1 MKNFQKKRGWK
12 NIIQSRPVLV
22 FLGILVFI
30 FTFGLIGFMGKM
42 QVTIEN
48 RKIAEN
54 KVTELQTE
62 KDKLS
67 SDISKLKTDSG
78 VEESIRNKFGLA
90 KEGEGE
96 IVIVDD
102 KNAPKIPKQESGG
115 FFSFLKNLFQ

>member
-1 MKNFQKKRGWK
+1 MKSFQQKRGWK
-12 NIIQSRPVLV
+12 NIVQSRPVLV
-22 FLGILVFI
+22 LLGVLVFI
-30 FTFGLIGFMGKM
+30 FAYGLVGFMGKM

-54 KVTELQTE
+54 KVIELQTE

-67 SDISKLKTDSG
+67 SDISKLKTNSG
-78 VEESIRNKFGLA
+78 VEESIRDKFGLA

-102 KNAPKIPKQESGG
+102 KNASEIPKQESNG
-115 FFSFLKNLFQ
+115 FFSFLKNLLK